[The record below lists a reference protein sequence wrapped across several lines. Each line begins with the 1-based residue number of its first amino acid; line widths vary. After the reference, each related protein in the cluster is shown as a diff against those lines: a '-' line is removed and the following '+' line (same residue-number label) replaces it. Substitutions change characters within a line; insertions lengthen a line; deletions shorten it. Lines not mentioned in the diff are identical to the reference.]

1 MIVCA
6 DEKNIDRLVELGL
19 KFWPDNDYSD
29 LKKEFL
35 HALVASDQ
43 ANFLYKDQ
51 ANNYIGFMQLSVR
64 DHYVEGCESSPVAY
78 LEGIFVEDH
87 SRRGGIAQEM
97 VRFAE
102 DWGREKGCKELGS
115 DCELDNTLSI
125 DFHNGVGFTEAN
137 RLVCFIKNI
146 VD

>member
-1 MIVCA
+1 M
-6 DEKNIDRLVELGL
+6 D
-19 KFWPDNDYSD
+19 
-29 LKKEFL
+29 
-35 HALVASDQ
+35 ALVASDQ

-102 DWGREKGCKELGS
+102 DWGRRKGCKELGS

-125 DFHNGVGFTEAN
+125 DFHNAVGFSEVN
-137 RLVCFIKNI
+137 RLVCFIKEISN
-146 VD
+146 